1 MIRLVAAMLAVV
13 WALPAWGA
21 PVLSEGRRTGAG
33 WCYPDHENH
42 RLWWLPP
49 PAPELWV
56 SGGRPAIDFTVF
68 NYQGT
73 RATADADH
81 AWTGAMLQFTL
92 VVPEQPAAAAAAR
105 EALGSSVEIRT
116 MLPTGI
122 EAEVVFAGVNSVRS
136 ATGDAPNDAA
146 AGVWRERSFSL
157 GLTPEEVAVIHDAWQ
172 AGSVILSVNTTV
184 SAHAFPIRP
193 GEREA
198 APEIVPIT
206 VDSVPITVDTRR
218 HPETFR
224 VLELDATMPLAYT
237 RVELGCSELNEGNGL
252 SDLSRVI
259 AVVEA
264 EAVNGDLIT
273 SELRFTPRS
282 SSTQEIRF
290 NRAVRLDPGYLLRIV
305 RVYATGRAEE
315 SPPRR
320 IDVWQGFEDI
330 CSSPLDAGAELDP
343 RLLY

>member
-1 MIRLVAAMLAVV
+1 MIRLVATALAFV

-21 PVLSEGRRTGAG
+21 PVLTEGRRTGAG
-33 WCYPDHENH
+33 WCYPDHEDR

-49 PAPELWV
+49 PAPVLKM
-56 SGGRPAIDFTVF
+56 SGGRPGIDFTVF

-73 RATADADH
+73 RATVDADH

-92 VVPEQPAAAAAAR
+92 VMPEQTTEAAAAR
-105 EALGSSVEIRT
+105 ATLGSSIEIRT
-116 MLPTGI
+116 MLPAGI

-136 ATGDAPNDAA
+136 ATTEASGEDAA
-146 AGVWRERSFSL
+146 GAWRERSFSL
-157 GLTPEEVAVIHDAWQ
+157 GLTPEEVAVVHDAWQ
-172 AGSVILSVNTTV
+172 TGSVILSVNATV
-184 SAHAFPIRP
+184 SAHAYATRP
-193 GEREA
+193 GEEDL
-198 APEIVPIT
+198 APEVVPVT
-206 VDSVPITVDTRR
+206 VDSVPVAVDTRR
-218 HPETFR
+218 HPEAFR

-237 RVELGCSELNEGNGL
+237 SVELGCSELSEGYGL

-282 SSTQEIRF
+282 ASSQEIRF
-290 NRAVRLDPGYLLRIV
+290 DRAVRLDHGYRLRVV

-315 SPPRR
+315 SPQRR

-330 CSSPLDAGAELDP
+330 CSTPADGRVGHDP

>member
-1 MIRLVAAMLAVV
+1 MIRLVAAVLVFV
-13 WALPAWGA
+13 WVIPAWGA
-21 PVLSEGRRTGAG
+21 PVLSEGRRTEAG
-33 WCYPDHENH
+33 WCYPDHENRH
-42 RLWWLPP
+42 LWWLPP
-49 PAPELWV
+49 PAPELKS
-56 SGGRPAIDFTVF
+56 SGGRPGIDFTVF

-92 VVPEQPAAAAAAR
+92 VMPEQTRQAAAAR
-105 EALGSSVEIRT
+105 EALGSSIEIRT
-116 MLPTGI
+116 IPAADI
-122 EAEVVFAGVNSVRS
+122 DAEVVFAGVNSVRS
-136 ATGDAPNDAA
+136 ATEDAQGDETAEAWN
-146 AGVWRERSFSL
+146 ERSFSI

-172 AGSVILSVNTTV
+172 TGSVILSVNTTV
-184 SAHAFPIRP
+184 SAYAFATRP
-193 GEREA
+193 GEEDIE
-198 APEIVPIT
+198 PEVVPVT
-206 VDSVPITVDTRR
+206 VDSVPVAVDIRR

-237 RVELGCSELNEGNGL
+237 SVELGCSELAEGYGL
-252 SDLSRVI
+252 SDLARVI

-273 SELRFTPRS
+273 SELRFTRRS
-282 SSTQEIRF
+282 ASSQEIRF
-290 NRAVRLDPGYLLRIV
+290 DRAVRLEHGYRLRVV

-315 SPPRR
+315 TPPRR

-330 CSSPLDAGAELDP
+330 CSAPPGDSPELDP